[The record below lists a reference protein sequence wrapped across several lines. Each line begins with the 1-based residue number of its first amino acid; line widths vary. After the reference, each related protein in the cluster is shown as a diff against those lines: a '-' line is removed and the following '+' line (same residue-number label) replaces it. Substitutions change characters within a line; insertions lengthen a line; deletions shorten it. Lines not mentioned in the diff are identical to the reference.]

1 MALDPI
7 FKQVVVREA
16 IIAALF
22 TELERRTGAP
32 FNLIVDAAAFEVGC
46 SAIASAED
54 WPTEMTADDETG
66 QLTVTLT
73 TNPSTT
79 DA

>member
-1 MALDPI
+1 MDPI

-22 TELERRTGAP
+22 SELERRTGAP
-32 FNLIVDAAAFEVGC
+32 FNLIVDADAFEQGC
-46 SAIASAED
+46 NAIAKAED
-54 WPTEMTADDETG
+54 WPTTMTHDKETG
-66 QLTVTLT
+66 QHTVTLV
-73 TNPSTT
+73 STSQNT